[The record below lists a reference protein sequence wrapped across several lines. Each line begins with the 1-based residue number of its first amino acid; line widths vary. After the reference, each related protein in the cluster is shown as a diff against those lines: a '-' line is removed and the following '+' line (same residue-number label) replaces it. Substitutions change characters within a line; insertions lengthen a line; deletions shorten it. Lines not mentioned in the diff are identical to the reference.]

1 LTDFDFS
8 KNIKIKDAFFLPVL
22 EKVLHILVRCA
33 KITRSTKTVRKT
45 ECTAGK
51 SSLPSSRGE
60 IRNEDRVF
68 RGVL

>member
-1 LTDFDFS
+1 MQ
-8 KNIKIKDAFFLPVL
+8 FFLPVL
-22 EKVLHILVRCA
+22 EKVLYILVRCA
-33 KITRSTKTVRKT
+33 KIAASTKTVRKT

-60 IRNEDRVF
+60 IRNEDGVF